1 MQYFYRV
8 QSGDTLY
15 GIARRWGLPLENLIA
30 ANNLRSLLP
39 ITETPLNTFTSQ
51 QYRVRFSYPS
61 NWQKVNE
68 ERYEGEDGFFQ
79 ISALSS
85 DENLDTVCR
94 NEAFHPLLPYG
105 SSPQIRHH
113 SIQNQPAC
121 LIFPS
126 ADQLAE
132 MRNQAALIV
141 TYPLPLEIEGS
152 SYPYFILW
160 ADSQHIQ
167 RLSSTLSFL

>member
-30 ANNLRSLLP
+30 TNNLRSLLP

-68 ERYEGEDGFFQ
+68 ERYEGEDGFF
-79 ISALSS
+79 
-85 DENLDTVCR
+85 
-94 NEAFHPLLPYG
+94 FK
-105 SSPQIRHH
+105 
-113 SIQNQPAC
+113 
-121 LIFPS
+121 
-126 ADQLAE
+126 
-132 MRNQAALIV
+132 
-141 TYPLPLEIEGS
+141 
-152 SYPYFILW
+152 
-160 ADSQHIQ
+160 
-167 RLSSTLSFL
+167 